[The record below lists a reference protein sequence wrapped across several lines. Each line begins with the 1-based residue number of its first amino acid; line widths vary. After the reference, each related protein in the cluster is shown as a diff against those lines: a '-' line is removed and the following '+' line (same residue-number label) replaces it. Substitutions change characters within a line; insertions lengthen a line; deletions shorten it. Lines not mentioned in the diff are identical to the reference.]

1 MLLFGSFVCW
11 FIAKSGDDT
20 FLRASV
26 VIILTL
32 DAKTFWR
39 QKFVHRTPWYRINR
53 TTYTEAAQ
61 KTKIPRK
68 IPYCYP
74 QNSTIVVDY
83 SILVPAVEFTYV
95 EKTIPRNTLEQI

>member
-26 VIILTL
+26 VVLLTL

-39 QKFVHRTPWYRINR
+39 QKVVHRTPWYRM
-53 TTYTEAAQ
+53 YTEAAQ

-68 IPYCYP
+68 IPYRAP
-74 QNSTIVVDY
+74 PTIE
-83 SILVPAVEFTYV
+83 P
-95 EKTIPRNTLEQI
+95 PRGHQ